1 MPILVITTTRQST
14 QAFKAQAVETVTQ
27 ALYHTV
33 SELLADIHADGS
45 KRDSRMRW
53 QWMAMVV
60 DNLNLNTKS
69 LDDTAAAEVQRA
81 THSHAT
87 QLSHDAETTTSFWH
101 YNVLYSL
108 RP

>member
-27 ALYHTV
+27 ALHHTV

-60 DNLNLNTKS
+60 DSTKVWMT
-69 LDDTAAAEVQRA
+69 DTVAEVQQTTRSRN
-81 THSHAT
+81 TTISRRGDDHSY
-87 QLSHDAETTTSFWH
+87 H
-101 YNVLYSL
+101 YNIS
-108 RP
+108 